1 MRPLYFGEDQ
11 SGVNTEWMSRWNQK
25 GEIKAA
31 ADCTKKSQR
40 GEIIEVCLK
49 ISSAFSFFAYV
60 QSPTWAFLPSLLSQN
75 MQAHRETFWTLR
87 ECSQGSQGKLAMKGS
102 DVAWEPQKSP
112 WAKCA
117 PLPVSSLALLCQV
130 ATTPV
135 SVSTH
140 YSESHIDSNTEQRWF
155 RLAFPFSHLTIKLR
169 VLRLV
174 SLFLVAALG
183 NAVLSI
189 NMVYNYVH
197 PMAQQ
202 YSGTCSG
209 AHSLCNRVF
218 VYLCSLGKTPKF

>member
-1 MRPLYFGEDQ
+1 MNVTLKPKRRNKG
-11 SGVNTEWMSRWNQK
+11 SRN
-25 GEIKAA
+25 
-31 ADCTKKSQR
+31 CTKKSQR
-40 GEIIEVCLK
+40 GEITEGCLK

-117 PLPVSSLALLCQV
+117 TLPVSSLALLCQV

-140 YSESHIDSNTEQRWF
+140 YSESHIDSNIEQRWF
-155 RLAFPFSHLTIKLR
+155 RLAFPSLTPDYQAQSPK
-169 VLRLV
+169 
-174 SLFLVAALG
+174 AG
-183 NAVLSI
+183 LS
-189 NMVYNYVH
+189 V
-197 PMAQQ
+197 PC
-202 YSGTCSG
+202 GCFGECCSEHQHG
-209 AHSLCNRVF
+209 L
-218 VYLCSLGKTPKF
+218 